1 MPRPIPVTML
11 TSERVTDIAG
21 ADVVAI
27 PVRTGDDGPQA
38 GPGGAEVAAA
48 FGINP
53 AAVLERKQGKGEVG
67 EVIAVPL
74 ADRDTSTSVDEVLF
88 VGVGDGDVTAHRR
101 AGAAL
106 ARRVKTRAHLATSV
120 VDAAGAEEVRAFA
133 EGLLLGSYSFSL
145 RSGAPK
151 QSAVRKVTLTAR
163 RAASREAALDKA
175 RVTASA
181 VWLARDL
188 ANTPSNVK
196 TPAWLGSRARRIAR
210 ETGLDVRV
218 WDEREL
224 ARDGFG
230 GLVGVGQGSA
240 RPPRLIQLSYAPPD
254 AGPRTPHVVL
264 VGKGITFDTGGLSL
278 KPRDSMVPMKADMAG
293 GAVVMAVLGSLP
305 ALGTG
310 VRVTGLVAAAEN
322 LPSGSALRPGDV
334 LTQYG
339 GKTVEVLNTDAEGRL
354 VLADALAYADAE
366 LDPDVVVD
374 VATLTGAATLALSR
388 RIGALFATDE
398 RLAAALLEA
407 GEAGGDRLWRMPL
420 VEDYRQAIESPIAD
434 LAHVP
439 HDKKFQAGAITAALF
454 LREFVGDRPWA
465 HLDIAGPGKVDFEEH
480 EITKGGTGFGVRV
493 LLRWLESRTPV
504 RPSRPRPTA
513 RRSSRT

>member
-53 AAVLERKQGKGEVG
+53 AAVLEREQGKGEVG

-163 RAASREAALDKA
+163 RAASREAAL
-175 RVTASA
+175 
-181 VWLARDL
+181 
-188 ANTPSNVK
+188 
-196 TPAWLGSRARRIAR
+196 
-210 ETGLDVRV
+210 E
-218 WDEREL
+218 
-224 ARDGFG
+224 
-230 GLVGVGQGSA
+230 
-240 RPPRLIQLSYAPPD
+240 
-254 AGPRTPHVVL
+254 GP
-264 VGKGITFDTGGLSL
+264 
-278 KPRDSMVPMKADMAG
+278 
-293 GAVVMAVLGSLP
+293 
-305 ALGTG
+305 
-310 VRVTGLVAAAEN
+310 
-322 LPSGSALRPGDV
+322 
-334 LTQYG
+334 
-339 GKTVEVLNTDAEGRL
+339 
-354 VLADALAYADAE
+354 
-366 LDPDVVVD
+366 
-374 VATLTGAATLALSR
+374 
-388 RIGALFATDE
+388 
-398 RLAAALLEA
+398 
-407 GEAGGDRLWRMPL
+407 GDRLRRL
-420 VEDYRQAIESPIAD
+420 VGPRPGQHAVQREDPRLAGQPRQA
-434 LAHVP
+434 H
-439 HDKKFQAGAITAALF
+439 
-454 LREFVGDRPWA
+454 
-465 HLDIAGPGKVDFEEH
+465 
-480 EITKGGTGFGVRV
+480 
-493 LLRWLESRTPV
+493 
-504 RPSRPRPTA
+504 RPRNRSGRA
-513 RRSSRT
+513 RLGRA